1 MREQQGLLAHARG
14 RECRF
19 GAGMA
24 AANDDHVEF
33 CRK

>member
-1 MREQQGLLAHARG
+1 MRKQQGLLPHARR
-14 RECRF
+14 REGRF

-33 CRK
+33 GWK